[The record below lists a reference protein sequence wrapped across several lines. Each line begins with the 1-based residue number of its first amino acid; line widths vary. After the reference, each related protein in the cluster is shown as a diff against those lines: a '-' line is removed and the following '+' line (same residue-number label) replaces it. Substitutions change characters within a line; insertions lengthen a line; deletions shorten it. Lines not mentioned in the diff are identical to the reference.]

1 MHMADRAKRFD
12 AFLQSNERNILTQA
26 GRISQDMA
34 EEHVGG
40 GINREMD
47 FEHVKYDVMTRHGK
61 AMEIAGMGG
70 TRS

>member
-1 MHMADRAKRFD
+1 
-12 AFLQSNERNILTQA
+12 
-26 GRISQDMA
+26 MA

-40 GINREMD
+40 GMNREMD